1 MSTNK
6 SISYILINKNIIVN
20 LYKLHFLS
28 SHFSLQLNKKVFHP
42 LTFSPLQ
49 PNIY

>member
-6 SISYILINKNIIVN
+6 SISYILINKGIIVN

-28 SHFSLQLNKKVFHP
+28 SYFSLRLNKKVFYP